1 MTILVSANRT
11 SHAFFFFIQKSFALK
26 NKTEFSTQ
34 PPYFGISVFDDE
46 RNERIDGRFI
56 PMTDSEVDNLIET
69 DENAH
74 TKKERFVQEIVVLIF
89 QRHLQYTINRTF
101 HARLWIRILIFSCS
115 SRYFTRSLRSCTR
128 EIST

>member
-34 PPYFGISVFDDE
+34 PPYFDISVFDDE
-46 RNERIDGRFI
+46 RNERIYGRFI

-115 SRYFTRSLRSCTR
+115 SRYFTCSLRSGKC